1 MSAHYYGDGTI
12 RPRELVEN
20 LVGAV
25 AKESGEDI
33 VKIGNYFSSVVK
45 EKAKREG
52 GAWSEYYEARNLL
65 R

>member
-1 MSAHYYGDGTI
+1 M
-12 RPRELVEN
+12 
-20 LVGAV
+20 GAV
-25 AKESGEDI
+25 AKESGEDL
-33 VKIGNYFSSVVK
+33 VKIGNYFSSVLK